1 MCFVQKVCSKIPSL
15 ILTVCRV
22 SPIFIFC
29 GREAFLEGTNVINT
43 ETLMAPFILAG
54 VTLPKWTV
62 SLDKLHS
69 LLFPMTYKFTNLP
82 HG

>member
-43 ETLMAPFILAG
+43 ETLMAPFILAS
-54 VTLPKWTV
+54 VILPKWTV
-62 SLDKLHS
+62 SLNKLHS
-69 LLFPMTYKFTNLP
+69 LLFPMTYKFTNLS